1 MTLDQGLE
9 LLGAVLAGGL
19 IGTFIKSIVDRWNAR
34 DANASTKD
42 ANDNADWKAFCA
54 EQRETFATAMEE
66 QRKAHDRAIGAMSA
80 AHDRA
85 IEGMNGRI
93 ATLEGK
99 FNAEHDTLNVALSH
113 LRELRACRICD
124 VLPLPKPLEGRL

>member
-1 MTLDQGLE
+1 MTLDQALE
-9 LLGAVLAGGL
+9 LLGAVLAGGFL
-19 IGTFIKSIVDRWNAR
+19 GTAIKGFVDRRNGR
-34 DANASTKD
+34 EANASTKD

-54 EQRETFATAMEE
+54 EQRETFATAMDE

-124 VLPLPKPLEGRL
+124 VPPLPKPLEGRL